1 MTDRQT
7 WVPPDNHEDY
17 VDVALEDVD
26 SKLVPIEQTQTN
38 EKVIVRICGPVLHVE
53 QGPKPKHPWQY
64 PEIWDCET
72 YDLTLHR
79 TSFVDALDYQR
90 RLTHHVQIK
99 SLLPYDADRCE
110 YGTVALRPKQHD
122 WLLDH
127 QADVL
132 ERIGFANE
140 GYYHINV
147 YLPVS
152 DRTLLILTD
161 TQIMATD
168 LEQAVSPLHFTRRE
182 KDSDEREARRS
193 WRKIPGLTLH
203 EARQRL
209 YNLGTYLTKLGI
221 TDSADVNL
229 GTVIDDD
236 AIRRLRGIHAK

>member
-1 MTDRQT
+1 MTIEREQ
-7 WVPPDNHEDY
+7 NK
-17 VDVALEDVD
+17 EDV
-26 SKLVPIEQTQTN
+26 
-38 EKVIVRICGPVLHVE
+38 IVHICGPVLHVK

-72 YDLTLHR
+72 YDLRLHR
-79 TSFVDALDYQR
+79 TSYLDALDKRR

-99 SLLPYDADRCE
+99 SLLPYDPDRYE

-127 QADVL
+127 QSDVL
-132 ERIGFANE
+132 EQIGFAHE
-140 GYYHINV
+140 GYYHLNV

-161 TQIMATD
+161 TQIMASD

-182 KDSDEREARRS
+182 KGSDEREARRS
-193 WRKIPGLTLH
+193 WRKIPGLTMQ

-209 YNLGTYLTKLGI
+209 YNLGTYLTELGI

-229 GTVIDDD
+229 EAVIDDD
-236 AIRRLRGIHAK
+236 AISRLRGIRK